1 MIVVVAVA
9 DAVVIIIFV
18 AFDAVVVIVFLRGTV
33 NLTNKILF

>member
-1 MIVVVAVA
+1 VIVVVAVA